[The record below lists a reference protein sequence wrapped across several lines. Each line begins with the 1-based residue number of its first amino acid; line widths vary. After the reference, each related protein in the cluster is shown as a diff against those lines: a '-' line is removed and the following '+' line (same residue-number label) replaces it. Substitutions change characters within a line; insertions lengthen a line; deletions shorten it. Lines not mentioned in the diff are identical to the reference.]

1 MNENHLNKSGPGS
14 DRDKTLEA
22 ARESNGVEAPRA
34 TDLVKAEATK
44 TSEET
49 IKKSTVGVSR
59 DHQKPQPKKQ

>member
-34 TDLVKAEATK
+34 TDMVKAETTK
-44 TSEET
+44 TSEEA
-49 IKKSTVGVSR
+49 IRKSTAGVSR